1 MQRYITWYWLLL
13 KEKLHT
19 AGLHLQIAAM
29 LLVAFTITQTTIP
42 DTENVTVGIVCNQ
55 SSKAEQIMEQLVS
68 FSDVYDFIAVDSEET
83 LRARVERA
91 EFECGFVFD
100 KAFDRMME
108 REELTDSIRFYC
120 SQSTNK
126 GDAIAETVYSA
137 VLEAYSGTLLEE
149 AQQKLYKEKDS
160 LRQKKIMDRFYEYLD
175 SDEVFQVTICK
186 VEAAASEEAGKT
198 AVYPLQGWMGMLV
211 ALGVF
216 LSGLRYWEPGCSFYK
231 ALDKREAGRFFLIDA
246 CASGTIP
253 AFLCLCISLAG
264 PYSRGCVSEVCHMAG
279 FFLYTVLWCA
289 MVRHLFRNYLG
300 MLAAVPVYV
309 VSNVLICP
317 VIFDIVTY
325 VPAMQYVRILFPLG
339 IYLL

>member
-1 MQRYITWYWLLL
+1 MQKYITWYWLLL

-19 AGLHLQIAAM
+19 AGVYLQIASV

-42 DTENVTVGIVCNQ
+42 DTENVTVGIVCNN
-55 SSKAEQIMEQLVS
+55 SSKAEQVMEQLVS
-68 FSDVYDFIAVDSEET
+68 FSDVYDFVAVDSEET
-83 LRARVERA
+83 LRAQVERA

-100 KAFDRMME
+100 EAFDRMME
-108 REELTDSIRFYC
+108 RESLTDSIRFYC
-120 SQSTNK
+120 SQATNK
-126 GDAIAETVYSA
+126 GDAIVETVYSA

-149 AQQKLYKEKDS
+149 VQQKLYKEKNPR
-160 LRQKKIMDRFYEYLD
+160 RQEKIMDRFYGYLD
-175 SDEVFQVTICK
+175 SDEVFQVTICR
-186 VEAAASEEAGKT
+186 VETTSSEKNNKIAI
-198 AVYPLQGWMGMLV
+198 YPLQGWMGMLV
-211 ALGVF
+211 ALGIF
-216 LSGLRYWEPGCSFYK
+216 LSGLRRWEQGCFFYK
-231 ALDKREAGRFFLIDA
+231 ALDKREAERFFAIDT

-253 AFLCLCISLAG
+253 ALICLCISIAG

-289 MVRHLFRNYLG
+289 IAGKLFRSYLG

-309 VSNVLICP
+309 VANVLICP